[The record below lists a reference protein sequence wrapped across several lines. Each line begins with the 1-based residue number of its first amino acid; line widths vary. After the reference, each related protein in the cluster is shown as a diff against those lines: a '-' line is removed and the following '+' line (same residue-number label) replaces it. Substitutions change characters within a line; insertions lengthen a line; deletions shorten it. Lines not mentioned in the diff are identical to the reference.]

1 MPLTPAFTAKAALIR
16 QVRRQGT
23 TQEELARRMGIRD
36 REAVDILRPNMASP
50 MSRLTLALQTTGRRL
65 VLEDLPEE
73 PGEHFHEPA
82 GQTPMDDLEFIRRL
96 RRYAVHQN
104 IQWVM
109 VDNDPEPGCTILMES
124 RRARLPE
131 EKLTTQELTNI
142 MKNLGI
148 ITREF

>member
-1 MPLTPAFTAKAALIR
+1 MSNRPP
-16 QVRRQGT
+16 GT
-23 TQEELARRMGIRD
+23 GERASLW
-36 REAVDILRPNMASP
+36 RPNQSSSP
-50 MSRLTLALQTTGRRL
+50 HKCR
-65 VLEDLPEE
+65 
-73 PGEHFHEPA
+73 FHL
-82 GQTPMDDLEFIRRL
+82 GFSLEFIRRL

-104 IQWVM
+104 IQWVI